1 MQLHHLAFVEDWH
14 WTYLVCLIL
23 EGRFPADFSCFNGQS
38 RDTDKKSLEIP
49 RVVNRRNFNGQN
61 KNKIKNKTNNDLQ
74 NNTQKTMEWATRT
87 H

>member
-1 MQLHHLAFVEDWH
+1 M
-14 WTYLVCLIL
+14 
-23 EGRFPADFSCFNGQS
+23 

-74 NNTQKTMEWATRT
+74 NNTQKTME
-87 H
+87 